1 MPIVNKSNLDAVE
14 TAANTALNSIF
25 DQGFQSTFEQF
36 TTRVDGSGESFV
48 HMVLVD
54 GFPVIREWTQG
65 SKYFKSPRAYKLEVS
80 RRRWERSVRVP
91 LDDIEGDSSGVIA
104 QRMGSWA
111 GRVAQDLDKIV
122 FDELLGNPTGYDGV
136 SLLNNSHPNTGGT
149 TDNLQTAAITFS
161 LFNTARVA
169 MREVADEDGEPI
181 DIIPTLLVVG
191 PDQERIAQEI
201 TGSDRWVGI
210 DTSGAQDQ
218 TSNVNAA
225 VLLPNFVGGSVSVI
239 STPRITGNEWF
250 LMDTSKGDAKPFAL
264 VDFRTHQVTF
274 KDDPSDDN
282 VFFND
287 ELLASIDLKASPAAG
302 AWQCIHG
309 SVTA

>member
-14 TAANTALNSIF
+14 TAASTALNSIF

-36 TTRVDGSGESFV
+36 VTRVDGSGQSYI
-48 HMVLVD
+48 HLVLVD
-54 GFPVIREWTQG
+54 GMPVIREYTQG
-65 SKYFKSPRAYKLEVS
+65 SKYFKSPRAYKQEVS
-80 RRRWERSVRVP
+80 RRRWERSVRLPV
-91 LDDIEGDSSGVIA
+91 DDIDGDASGVIA
-104 QRMGSWA
+104 QRMGAWA

-122 FDELLGNPTGYDGV
+122 FDELLGNPTGYDGTTLM
-136 SLLNNSHPNTGGT
+136 SNSHSNTGGT
-149 TDNLQTAAITFS
+149 SDNLQTAAITFS
-161 LFNTARVA
+161 LFNTARAA

-181 DIIPTLLVVG
+181 DVIPSLLVVG
-191 PDQERIAQEI
+191 PDQERIAMEV

-250 LMDTSKGDAKPFAL
+250 LMDTTKGEAKPMVL
-264 VDFRTHQVTF
+264 VDFQAHEVVF
-274 KDDPSDDN
+274 KDQATDDN
-282 VFFND
+282 VFHND
-287 ELLASIDLKASPAAG
+287 EVLASITLKASPAAG
-302 AWQCIHG
+302 SWQCIHG